1 MSSAP
6 LTAADKAAR
15 LRNIEKYM
23 SRQQQRQRQQPPP
36 LQQQQQQQQ
45 AASLQRVTPVRPQG
59 PRRAAPPLDGLKA
72 ARTGVPQAAPKRVV
86 PKQVGR
92 GRPRVA
98 ATSPSRDRTKSPGVS
113 ESIARLKEAKE
124 KQASRS
130 PPRQRPQSGVQSAA
144 QSGAQPALGVQR
156 RAPTPNR
163 RTQTRQN
170 APVRAAAAAALR
182 GQKGPQGA
190 PVVAPQARAGTETH
204 TAGSETPAAERMREL
219 RKQLVRLKATRP
231 AVGALNQAG
240 QARPPGAGNE
250 RRPPTPQRSGGQP
263 QAARKPPALA
273 PAPAPAPAAEP
284 APAAASQVAPGQR
297 RNLLEQVPPVPAPKP
312 PARQAP
318 RQPER
323 PDAYRGLTLELESPG
338 SSPGSIPVRR
348 TGKRSVKR
356 TISFAQQGP
365 SVEYTDLAITPGARA
380 FSLTLTDSL

>member
-36 LQQQQQQQQ
+36 LQQQQQQQ

-130 PPRQRPQSGVQSAA
+130 PPC
-144 QSGAQPALGVQR
+144 
-156 RAPTPNR
+156 
-163 RTQTRQN
+163 
-170 APVRAAAAAALR
+170 
-182 GQKGPQGA
+182 
-190 PVVAPQARAGTETH
+190 
-204 TAGSETPAAERMREL
+204 
-219 RKQLVRLKATRP
+219 
-231 AVGALNQAG
+231 
-240 QARPPGAGNE
+240 
-250 RRPPTPQRSGGQP
+250 RS
-263 QAARKPPALA
+263 LW
-273 PAPAPAPAAEP
+273 
-284 APAAASQVAPGQR
+284 
-297 RNLLEQVPPVPAPKP
+297 
-312 PARQAP
+312 
-318 RQPER
+318 
-323 PDAYRGLTLELESPG
+323 
-338 SSPGSIPVRR
+338 
-348 TGKRSVKR
+348 
-356 TISFAQQGP
+356 
-365 SVEYTDLAITPGARA
+365 
-380 FSLTLTDSL
+380 

>member
-36 LQQQQQQQQ
+36 PPPQQQQ

-130 PPRQRPQSGVQSAA
+130 PPRQRPQSGGAERRTEWRAAGAWSATA
-144 QSGAQPALGVQR
+144 SAHTESADPNSPKRPSQGSSCCGAAGAQG
-156 RAPTPNR
+156 
-163 RTQTRQN
+163 
-170 APVRAAAAAALR
+170 
-182 GQKGPQGA
+182 GA
-190 PVVAPQARAGTETH
+190 RSPRSGTAGT
-204 TAGSETPAAERMREL
+204 
-219 RKQLVRLKATRP
+219 
-231 AVGALNQAG
+231 
-240 QARPPGAGNE
+240 
-250 RRPPTPQRSGGQP
+250 
-263 QAARKPPALA
+263 
-273 PAPAPAPAAEP
+273 
-284 APAAASQVAPGQR
+284 
-297 RNLLEQVPPVPAPKP
+297 
-312 PARQAP
+312 
-318 RQPER
+318 
-323 PDAYRGLTLELESPG
+323 RGH
-338 SSPGSIPVRR
+338 
-348 TGKRSVKR
+348 
-356 TISFAQQGP
+356 
-365 SVEYTDLAITPGARA
+365 
-380 FSLTLTDSL
+380 